1 MAKKSKSGKSAD
13 ANKPAIELVLRNRR
27 VRHDYEVL
35 DCYEAGMALTGT
47 EVKSLRDKE
56 VQWADAHARIDH
68 RGQVWLYGLSIAPY
82 RQASAFNHEA
92 TAPRR
97 LLLHRREI
105 DKLAGA
111 LKTRGLSLVPRQ
123 IHFRRGWAKIEI
135 CLVRGRKREDKRQA
149 LRERERRRD
158 IDRELARRARAR

>member
-1 MAKKSKSGKSAD
+1 
-13 ANKPAIELVLRNRR
+13 
-27 VRHDYEVL
+27 
-35 DCYEAGMALTGT
+35 
-47 EVKSLRDKE
+47 
-56 VQWADAHARIDH
+56 IDH

-111 LKTRGLSLVPRQ
+111 PKTRGLSLVPRP